1 MERTPS
7 SQMNL
12 KNKRILIIEDDKDVL
27 MATKLHLEA
36 AGYNNVSGA
45 EDGEKGLAMM
55 RHELPALVLL
65 DRRLPGRDGI
75 QVLEIIKDNYG
86 NDVEVVMLT
95 AYGDKAYI
103 TDAMRRGAFHY
114 LVKDEDPELMLY
126 TIENALRYHEKSA
139 HGKAIE
145 QEIYELLIN
154 NDSLLK
160 KGYDFNYF
168 KEVLKAKVGNL
179 VDGVIQ
185 TTITDCIEC
194 ENHICQAPIDA
205 FFANRLETK
214 TLNMYPSDNLPLNI
228 LLREE
233 NHPFFDQSLNRF
245 VVEEQRP
252 HVQSLVYVPFIER
265 SSSQLLSFFQ
275 GDQHSNDFIRY
286 CCLYIFSTIP
296 LRPTPEE
303 KRLLRGFFERFL
315 IAIRMAKLIDKVHA
329 LNKDRMLG
337 EMAAMVVHQIS
348 PLITPLV
355 HCLQQPDAD
364 KHQKGLEMIKDLRR
378 MVDDFRE
385 YANGIV
391 KDYHFEQVDIGW
403 IINQAE
409 TLVTLETNYPID
421 YHHLFPDG
429 QLHIHG
435 DANRLRQVF
444 SNLLIN
450 AAQAI
455 AASRSKDGR
464 IEIELLTRD
473 NHIEARIKDNGPGVR
488 AEIVPALFHSYLSTK
503 KAGMGLGLFLASE
516 IIRRH
521 GGRIEHNPE
530 YKTGAEFVVKLP
542 IAGNGTL

>member
-1 MERTPS
+1 
-7 SQMNL
+7 MNL
-12 KNKRILIIEDDKDVL
+12 KNKKILIIEDDQDVL

-36 AGYNNVSGA
+36 AGYKNVAGA

-55 RHELPALVLL
+55 RHDLPALVLL
-65 DRRLPGRDGI
+65 DRRMPGKDGI
-75 QVLEIIKDNYG
+75 QVLEIIKDNFG
-86 NDVEVVMLT
+86 DDVEVVMLT

-114 LVKDEDPELMLY
+114 LVKDEDPELMLF
-126 TIENALRYHEKSA
+126 TIENALRYHDKSA
-139 HGKAIE
+139 HGKIIE

-154 NDSLLK
+154 NDSLIK
-160 KGYDFNYF
+160 NGYDFNYF

-179 VDGVIQ
+179 VDGVIH
-185 TTITDCIEC
+185 TTITDCVEC
-194 ENHICQAPIDA
+194 ENHICQVPIDA
-205 FFANRLETK
+205 LFANRPETK

-228 LLREE
+228 LLRDDK
-233 NHPFFDQSLNRF
+233 HAFFHQSLNRF
-245 VVEEQRP
+245 VMEEQRP
-252 HVQSLVYVPFIER
+252 SVQSLVYVPFIER
-265 SSSQLLSFFQ
+265 SSSQLQSFFQ

-286 CCLYIFSTIP
+286 CCLYIFSTEE
-296 LRPTPEE
+296 LKPTPEE

-348 PLITPLV
+348 PLIAPLI

-391 KDYHFEQVDIGW
+391 KDFHFEQVDLGW

-409 TLVTLETNYPID
+409 TLVTLETDYEID
-421 YHHLFPDG
+421 YQHIFPDQ

-450 AAQAI
+450 AAQAVV
-455 AASRSKDGR
+455 ASRRENGR

-473 NHIEARIKDNGPGVR
+473 NHIEVRIKDNGPGVR

-521 GGRIEHNPE
+521 GGRIEYNSE

>member
-1 MERTPS
+1 
-7 SQMNL
+7 MNL
-12 KNKRILIIEDDKDVL
+12 KNKKILIIEDDKDVL

-36 AGYNNVSGA
+36 AGYKDVAGA

-55 RHELPALVLL
+55 RLALPALVLL
-65 DRRLPGRDGI
+65 DRRMPGKDGI
-75 QVLEIIKDNYG
+75 QVLEIIKDNFG
-86 NDVEVVMLT
+86 DDVEVVMLT

-139 HGKAIE
+139 HGKIIE

-154 NDSLLK
+154 NDSLIK

-179 VDGVIQ
+179 VEGVIH
-185 TTITDCIEC
+185 TAITDCVEC
-194 ENHICQAPIDA
+194 ENHICQVPIDA
-205 FFANRLETK
+205 LFANRSETK
-214 TLNMYPSDNLPLNI
+214 TLNLYPSDNLPLNI
-228 LLREE
+228 LLREDK
-233 NHPFFDQSLNRF
+233 HAFFYHSLNRF
-245 VVEEQRP
+245 VMEEQRP
-252 HVQSLVYVPFIER
+252 SVQSLVYVPFIER
-265 SSSQLLSFFQ
+265 SSSQLQSFFQ

-286 CCLYIFSTIP
+286 CCLYIFSTEE
-296 LRPTPEE
+296 LKPTPEE

-329 LNKDRMLG
+329 LSKDRMLG
-337 EMAAMVVHQIS
+337 DMAAMVVHQIS
-348 PLITPLV
+348 PLIAPLS
-355 HCLQQPDAD
+355 HCLQQPAAD
-364 KHQKGLEMIKDLRR
+364 KHQKGLDIIKDLRG
-378 MVDDFRE
+378 MVDDFRV

-391 KDYHFEQVDIGW
+391 KDYHFEQVDLGW

-409 TLVTLETNYPID
+409 TLVTLETNRQID
-421 YHHLFPDG
+421 YQHIFPG
-429 QLHIHG
+429 KQVRVHG

-450 AAQAI
+450 AAQSI
-455 AASRSKDGR
+455 SASGRTNGR

-473 NHIEARIKDNGPGVR
+473 NQVEVQIRDNGPGVR

-503 KAGMGLGLFLASE
+503 KTGMGLGLFLAGE

-521 GGRIEHNPE
+521 GGRIEYNSE
-530 YKTGAEFVVKLP
+530 YTAGAEFVVKLP
-542 IAGNGTL
+542 IAGNGSL

>member
-1 MERTPS
+1 
-7 SQMNL
+7 
-12 KNKRILIIEDDKDVL
+12 
-27 MATKLHLEA
+27 MATKLHLET
-36 AGYNNVSGA
+36 AGYGNVTGA
-45 EDGEKGLAMM
+45 EDGEQGLAMM
-55 RHELPALVLL
+55 RRELPALVLL
-65 DRRLPGRDGI
+65 DRRMPGKDGI
-75 QVLEIIKDNYG
+75 QVLEIIKDNFG
-86 NDVEVVMLT
+86 DDVEVVMLT
-95 AYGDKAYI
+95 AYGDKGYI
-103 TDAMRRGAFHY
+103 TEAMRRGAFHY

-154 NDSLLK
+154 NDVLIK

-168 KEVLKAKVGNL
+168 KEVLRQKVGNL
-179 VDGVIQ
+179 VDGVIH
-185 TTITDCIEC
+185 TTITDCMEC
-194 ENHICQAPIDA
+194 ENHACQMPLDA
-205 FFANRLETK
+205 LFASHSETK
-214 TLNMYPSDNLPLNI
+214 TLNTYPGDNLPLNI
-228 LLREE
+228 LLKED
-233 NHPFFDQSLNRF
+233 NHAFFDQSLNRF
-245 VVEEQRP
+245 IAEEQRSS
-252 HVQSLVYVPFIER
+252 VRSLVYVPFIER

-275 GDQHSNDFIRY
+275 GNQHVNDFIRY
-286 CCLYIFSTIP
+286 CCLYIFSTKP
-296 LRPTPEE
+296 LMPTPEE

-315 IAIRMAKLIDKVHA
+315 IAIRMAKLVDKVHA

-348 PLITPLV
+348 PLIAPLI

-364 KHQKGLEMIKDLRR
+364 KHQKGLEMVKDLRR

-391 KDYHFEQVDIGW
+391 KDYRFEQVDIGW
-403 IINQAE
+403 IIHQAE
-409 TLVTLETNYPID
+409 TLVTLETNHPID
-421 YHHLFPDG
+421 YRHLFPDE

-455 AASRSKDGR
+455 AACGR
-464 IEIELLTRD
+464 QNGQIEIELLTGD
-473 NHIEARIKDNGPGVR
+473 NHVEVRIKDNGPGVR
-488 AEIVPALFHSYLSTK
+488 EEIVPVLFHSYLSTK

-521 GGRIEHNPE
+521 GGRIEYNSQ
-530 YKTGAEFVVKLP
+530 YTAGAEFVVKLP
-542 IAGNGTL
+542 LAGNGTL